1 MVLPKKIFFYS
12 KLTKK
17 NNFKKINITF
27 DQNKKKNTKIK
38 FLINNLILSNKIYFF
53 LILSL
58 KTKKLKNKLNNNLQI
73 LNYFKSK
80 KINKNNPN

>member
-12 KLTKK
+12 KLT
-17 NNFKKINITF
+17 KKINITF

-58 KTKKLKNKLNNNLQI
+58 KTKNLKNKLNNNLQI